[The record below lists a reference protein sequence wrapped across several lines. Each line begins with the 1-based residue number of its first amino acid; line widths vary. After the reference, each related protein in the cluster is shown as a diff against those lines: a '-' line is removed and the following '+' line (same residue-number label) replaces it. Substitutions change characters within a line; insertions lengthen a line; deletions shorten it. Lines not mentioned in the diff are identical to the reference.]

1 MSNRHKLHM
10 GHKDNMLK
18 RHEVF
23 LCQEAQGVFDSKPQ
37 KYRCIYF
44 RRLLLKYLTIIYRY
58 TKPLYIYIN

>member
-10 GHKDNMLK
+10 GHIDNMLK

-23 LCQEAQGVFDSKPQ
+23 MCQEAQGVFDSKPQ
-37 KYRCIYF
+37 KYRCIYV
-44 RRLLLKYLTIIYRY
+44 RRLLLNYLTIIY